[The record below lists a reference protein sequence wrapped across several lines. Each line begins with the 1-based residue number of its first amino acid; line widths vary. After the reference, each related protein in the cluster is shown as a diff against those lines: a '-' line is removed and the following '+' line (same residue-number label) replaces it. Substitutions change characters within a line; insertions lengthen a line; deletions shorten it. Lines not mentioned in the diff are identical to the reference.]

1 MVRVRRAF
9 LTLFAVA
16 VPAAAV
22 AQTPPAAPAAV
33 DAAQIVTLLDKFC
46 VPAIKGTPIGKLTGP
61 VGLRKNRDDELV
73 LPLGLGKKITVTPP
87 DSSNPTVCT
96 LTVLYDVGGDAPI
109 YSALSDW
116 AQAHS
121 TPFAQTRTKESSQV
135 GGETHVISAWEGMEA
150 DGDEGLVFIQART
163 VDGKPLTH
171 RADQATILFSIR
183 PN

>member
-16 VPAAAV
+16 VPAAAM
-22 AQTPPAAPAAV
+22 AQTPSTAPTG
-33 DAAQIVTLLDKFC
+33 DAAQIVGLLDRFC
-46 VPAIKGTPIGKLTGP
+46 APAIKGTPVGKLTGP
-61 VGLRKNRDDELV
+61 AGLRKNRDDEWV
-73 LPLGLGKKITVTPP
+73 LALGAGKKITVTPP

-96 LTVLYDVGGDAPI
+96 LNVLYDVGGDAPI
-109 YSALSDW
+109 YSALNDW
-116 AQAHS
+116 ARAH
-121 TPFAQTRTKESSQV
+121 PAPLAPARVKESSQV
-135 GGETHVISAWEGMEA
+135 GDETHVISTWEGLEA

-163 VDGKPLTH
+163 ADGKPLTS